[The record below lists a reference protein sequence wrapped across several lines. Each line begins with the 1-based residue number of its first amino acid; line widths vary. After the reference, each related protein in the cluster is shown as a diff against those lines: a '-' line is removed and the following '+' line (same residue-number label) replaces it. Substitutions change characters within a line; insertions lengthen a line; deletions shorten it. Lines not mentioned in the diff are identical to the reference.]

1 VYPDREALTKVLTKL
16 LLRKTTSHA
25 TVQIL
30 KRWTF
35 RHGSTFPVEIVS
47 CRMPD
52 GQSLRVFCKYEAG
65 RSHQGHGHRGGL
77 GYEADVYEKIL
88 DPSRCSAPAFLG
100 RHYDR
105 PSGDTWLF
113 LESLNGKS
121 IANTHRLNTRVTLP
135 EVAGWIGRFHAAFAL
150 DARRFSN
157 IKRYDARY
165 YRGFVNRVIEFSKG
179 RRRRSPWL
187 IAACRRGD
195 EFISQLLSAEA
206 TIIHG
211 EFYPGNIL
219 YKARRVCPVDWES
232 AAVAPGELDLASLS
246 EGWSP
251 NLRASLERAYLAARW
266 PDRAPAEFTRT
277 LSAARLYWAFRWL
290 GDTQQRFD
298 SHKSGARLAQ
308 LLEEAQRWPLI

>member
-1 VYPDREALTKVLTKL
+1 MYPDIEALTKVLTKV

-30 KRWTF
+30 DRWKF
-35 RHGSTFPVEIVS
+35 REGSTFPVEIVS

-52 GQSLRVFCKYEAG
+52 GRNLSVFCKYEAG

-77 GYEADVYEKIL
+77 RYEADVYEKIL
-88 DPSRCSAPAFLG
+88 SPSRCSAPAFLG
-100 RHYDR
+100 RHYR
-105 PSGDTWLF
+105 RSTGDTWLF
-113 LESLNGKS
+113 LESLDGKS
-121 IANTHRLNTRVTLP
+121 IANTHRLNTT
-135 EVAGWIGRFHAAFAL
+135 VALSAVARWIGRFHASFAL
-150 DARRFSN
+150 HARPFSN

-165 YRGFVNRVIEFSKG
+165 YRGFVNRAIEFSKG
-179 RRRRSPWL
+179 RRRQSPWL
-187 IAACRRGD
+187 IAVCRRAD
-195 EFISQLLSAEA
+195 EFISELLRAEP

-219 YKARRVCPVDWES
+219 YKGRRVCPVDWES
-232 AAVAPGELDLASLS
+232 AAVAPGELDLASLT

-251 NLRASLERAYLAARW
+251 DLRARLEGAYMAARW
-266 PDRAPAEFTRT
+266 PDRTPAEFTRT
-277 LSAARLYWAFRWL
+277 LTAARLYWAFRWL

-308 LLEEAQRWPLI
+308 LFEEAQRWPLI